1 MKLFNRPLGE
11 YCRFTKVGIYL
22 LALVSVV
29 RFLMKPVFNIPYA
42 EGTHFTSVTILLPI
56 LMIVYTIRAGSA
68 GLKSYRDLLGIAVAL
83 AFSATT
89 FIILGIAVDSL
100 AGIETYYTDPDHG
113 GNINQWLHVGG
124 HILVTGVVYSL
135 ILWGLGSLVHLVTG
149 ASRKKAM
156 A

>member
-1 MKLFNRPLGE
+1 MKLFNRTFGE
-11 YCRFTKVGIYL
+11 YLQFAKVGVYL
-22 LALVSVV
+22 LALVSLV
-29 RFLMKPVFNIPYA
+29 RFLMKPVFNIPFA

-56 LMIVYTIRAGSA
+56 LMIVYALRAGSA
-68 GLKSYRDLLGIAVAL
+68 GFGSYRDLLGIAAAL
-83 AFSATT
+83 AIPTT
-89 FIILGIAVDSL
+89 AFIVLGIAVDSL

-124 HILVTGVVYSL
+124 HLLVTGVVYSL
-135 ILWGLGSLVHLVTG
+135 ILWGLGSLVHLATG

>member
-1 MKLFNRPLGE
+1 MKLFNKPFGE
-11 YCRFTKVGIYL
+11 YIQFAKVGVYL

-42 EGTHFTSVTILLPI
+42 QGTHFTSVTILMPI
-56 LMIVYTIRAGSA
+56 LMIVYTLRAGAA
-68 GLKSYRDLLGIAVAL
+68 GLDSYRDLLGIAAAL
-83 AFSATT
+83 AIPTMV
-89 FIILGIAVDSL
+89 FIILGIAVDTL
-100 AGIETYYTDPDHG
+100 GGIETYYTDLAHG

-124 HILVTGVVYSL
+124 HILVTGVIYSL
-135 ILWGLGSLVHLVTG
+135 ILWGIGSLVHLATG

>member
-1 MKLFNRPLGE
+1 MKLFNRPFGE
-11 YCRFTKVGIYL
+11 YLQFAKVGVYL

-42 EGTHFTSVTILLPI
+42 QGTHFTSVTILMPI
-56 LMIVYTIRAGSA
+56 LMIVYTLRAGTA
-68 GLKSYRDLLGIAVAL
+68 GLGSYRDLLGIAAAL
-83 AFSATT
+83 AISTMV
-89 FIILGIAVDSL
+89 FIILGIAVDTL
-100 AGIETYYTDPDHG
+100 GGIETYYTDPEHG

-124 HILVTGVVYSL
+124 HILVTGVGFSL
-135 ILWGLGSLVHLVTG
+135 FLWGVGSLVHLATG